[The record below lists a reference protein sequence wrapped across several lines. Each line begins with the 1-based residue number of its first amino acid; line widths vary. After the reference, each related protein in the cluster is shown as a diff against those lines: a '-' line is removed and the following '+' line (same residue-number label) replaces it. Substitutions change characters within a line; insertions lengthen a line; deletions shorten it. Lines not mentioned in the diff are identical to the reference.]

1 MRIAPV
7 GELGMIRF
15 IVTAGAGCLV
25 ALIST
30 AAPAQKAG
38 CTYNNDGHE
47 VCAGSAGSGMFN
59 RGGQSANSD
68 DLIAVSTIK
77 FDPRVHADPSYNLL
91 SQYLAKTRAPSQD
104 EYYVPLVVDPKI
116 RSTVSQ
122 LDCSGVTFQKWLA
135 AVIGVQRG
143 RQVGVSFTAT
153 YRSAFG
159 LVAPVGDGSVQ
170 AIGSATKNLDTQ
182 AKLTSQCAVDI
193 SARHPMT
200 YIRYGGASGSTLF
213 RFSDQY
219 VITVKTSLVQAA
231 QLNMVASLNTLL
243 SKTLAAAG
251 TGAAAAVG
259 SHAQAISA
267 YSDLATILESGLQS
281 AINGQFSGGTPYT
294 IDAVGDD
301 VAGVRV
307 GLKSDRGL
315 VGYMDIY
322 ALRVAS
328 VLHAEF
334 GGVHSPSG
342 IIRLRLFAGQSALD
356 KLNTD
361 TNLKALADGLNTKDP
376 ASLLAYCQS
385 LRTFTSEALPL
396 STTDGALMRWAF
408 LKYKGAFDSVVAAG
422 GQGSDEC
429 FSSDDANLVKLM
441 FPWTGVAPTQVAQQA
456 AVH

>member
-1 MRIAPV
+1 MRR
-7 GELGMIRF
+7 MI
-15 IVTAGAGCLV
+15 VAAGTGCLL
-25 ALIST
+25 ALLNAS
-30 AAPAQKAG
+30 AFAQRAG
-38 CTYNNDGHE
+38 CTLSNDGHE
-47 VCAGSAGSGMFN
+47 ICSGNTGSGLFG
-59 RGGQSANSD
+59 RPAQPANSD
-68 DLIAVSTIK
+68 DLISVSNIK
-77 FDPRVHADPSYNLL
+77 FDPHLHADPSYNLL
-91 SQYLAKTRAPSQD
+91 TQYLANTRAPSQD

-143 RQVGVSFTAT
+143 QQVGVSFTAT

-159 LVAPVGDGSVQ
+159 LVAPVGDGAQ
-170 AIGSATKNLDTQ
+170 AIGAATKNLDPQ
-182 AKLTSQCAVDI
+182 SKLASQCAVDI

-231 QLNMVASLNTLL
+231 QLNMVASLNSLL
-243 SKTLAAAG
+243 TKTLAVAGTAAG
-251 TGAAAAVG
+251 AAVG

-267 YSDLATILESGLQS
+267 YSDLATTLESGLQT

-294 IDAVGDD
+294 IDAIGDD
-301 VAGVRV
+301 IAGVRI

-334 GGVHSPSG
+334 GNVRSPSG
-342 IIRLRLFAGQSALD
+342 LIRLRLFAGQSALD
-356 KLNTD
+356 KLNAD
-361 TNLKALADGLNTKDP
+361 HNLKTLFDGLNPKDP
-376 ASLLAYCQS
+376 ASVMGYCQS
-385 LRTFTSEALPL
+385 LRTFTSETLPL

-408 LKYKGAFDSVVAAG
+408 LKYKGAFDPVVTAG
-422 GQGSDEC
+422 GQGGDEC
-429 FSSDDANLVKLM
+429 FSADDASLVRLM
-441 FPWTGVAPTQVAQQA
+441 FPWTGVAPLQVAQQA
-456 AVH
+456 R

>member
-1 MRIAPV
+1 MK
-7 GELGMIRF
+7 RF
-15 IVTAGAGCLV
+15 IVAAGAGCLV
-25 ALIST
+25 ALMST

-38 CTYNNDGHE
+38 CAVNNDGHE
-47 VCAGSAGSGMFN
+47 ICSGSANSGLFG

-91 SQYLAKTRAPSQD
+91 SQYLAKTRAPEQD

-143 RQVGVSFTAT
+143 QQVSVSFTAT
-153 YRSAFG
+153 YRSTFG
-159 LVAPVGDGSVQ
+159 LVAPVGDGAQ
-170 AIGSATKNLDTQ
+170 AIGSATKNLDPQ
-182 AKLTSQCAVDI
+182 AKLASQCAVDI

-219 VITVKTSLVQAA
+219 VVTVKTSLVQAA
-231 QLNMVASLNTLL
+231 QLNMVASLNSLL
-243 SKTLAAAG
+243 SKALAVAG
-251 TGAAAAVG
+251 TGAGVAVG

-267 YSDLATILESGLQS
+267 YLDLATTLESGLQS
-281 AINGQFSGGTPYT
+281 AINGQFSAGTPYT
-294 IDAVGDD
+294 IDAIGED
-301 VAGVRV
+301 VAGVRI

-315 VGYMDIY
+315 IGYMDIY

-334 GGVHSPSG
+334 RGVHTPSG

-361 TNLKALADGLNTKDP
+361 TNLKALSEGLNTKDP
-376 ASLLAYCQS
+376 ASVLAYCQS

-408 LKYKGAFDSVVAAG
+408 LKYRGTFDQIVAAG
-422 GQGSDEC
+422 GQGGDEC
-429 FSSDDANLVKLM
+429 FSPDDANLVKLM
-441 FPWTGVAPTQVAQQA
+441 FPWTGVAPVQVAQA
-456 AVH
+456 TAH